1 MKQILLLVFCTL
13 LAASGVAQTTRAI
26 DAKLTLG
33 LSSEEGKKLLQAK
46 LTSGGKPVEG
56 ASVEFLVSRQFGQLS
71 LGKDQTLDD
80 GTAAVDFP
88 ADLPGGKTGELQVTA
103 VVQAPAELAG
113 ASAQGVFGGA
123 TVLQESPDVFPRAL
137 WAPRAPVLLIVSFTA
152 ILAVVWCSYAF
163 VVRELWALSK
173 GE

>member
-1 MKQILLLVFCTL
+1 MRQILLLIFCTL

-26 DAKLTLG
+26 EAKLTLG
-33 LSSEEGKKLLQAK
+33 LSSEEGKKQLQATLK
-46 LTSGGKPVEG
+46 SGGKPVEG
-56 ASVEFLVSRQFGQLS
+56 ASIEFMVSRQFGQLS
-71 LGKDQTLDD
+71 IGKDQTLDD

-103 VVQAPAELAG
+103 VVQSPAALAG

-123 TVLQESPDVFPRAL
+123 AVLHDSPDVFPRAL

-152 ILAVVWCSYAF
+152 ILAIVWCIYAY
-163 VVRELWALSK
+163 VVRELWALAK
-173 GE
+173 GK